1 MSIVSPSTNTRTIL
15 CILIEAYAYLYLDL
29 YIEHIAYLY
38 MQPLSPP
45 ALYTANTASL
55 NRAGAQILRK

>member
-1 MSIVSPSTNTRTIL
+1 MSIVPQSIYTVTIL
-15 CILIEAYAYLYLDL
+15 CIIFEA
-29 YIEHIAYLY
+29 IAYLY

-55 NRAGAQILRK
+55 NRAGAHILRKLV